1 MATYATGV
9 TASFIGINLGEV
21 AEIDVVAGGSLPLAR
36 SSRFAVDA
44 GTIDIKCFSPDGI
57 GPAAYGQKGT
67 FAIAGGGL
75 TFTTKAILQT
85 CKLSGKANDVARYA
99 ATLKIVME

>member
-1 MATYATGV
+1 MAIYATGV
-9 TASFIGINLGEV
+9 TATFNGTTLGEV
-21 AEIDVVAGGSLPLAR
+21 AEINVAGGGSLPIAR
-36 SSRFAVDA
+36 NSRFAVDA
-44 GTIDIKCFSPDGI
+44 GTIDVQCFLAAGI

-67 FAIAGGGL
+67 FAITGGGL

-85 CKLSGKANDVARYA
+85 YKLAGKANDVARYA

>member
-9 TASFIGINLGEV
+9 TAAFDGTTLGEV
-21 AEIDVVAGGSLPLAR
+21 AELNVVGGGSLPIAR
-36 SSRFAVDA
+36 GSRFAVDA
-44 GTIDIKCFSPDGI
+44 GTIDVSCYSSSGI
-57 GPAAYGQKGT
+57 GQSAYGKKGT
-67 FAIAGGGL
+67 FAISGGGL

-85 CKLSGKANDVARYA
+85 FKLAGKANDVARYA